1 MGSRSG
7 VGRKGHLGE
16 ASDGSTEASTIVPPQ
31 AGAEREPTGRRRFG
45 AVIAAVPSAWLLLLL
60 VVPLG
65 LLIAWSFQAPTVGII
80 FKGQYSLDSYQLAFG
95 TSQYWAVLWK
105 TVFTAFAVAVISI
118 LLGYP
123 IAYVLAIVAS
133 PRRRYALMLVA
144 LLPFLTSY
152 LLRIYAWRLLLGK
165 EGVFNRLLVAAG
177 FEHSSLGFFLFT
189 RGAVVMVLVYV
200 WTPWAA
206 LPIFV
211 RLEQID
217 VSLRE
222 AAADLGARPWRGFRR
237 VVFPL
242 SLSGVI
248 AAFFF
253 VFIPTLG
260 DFATAD
266 LVGGTGGIM
275 IGNLIDGLLRA
286 LSYPSGAVLAV
297 LLLVIALVFM
307 FIGGRFIREGVWSN
321 GR

>member
-1 MGSRSG
+1 MATSGSD
-7 VGRKGHLGE
+7 LGKIAQSE
-16 ASDGSTEASTIVPPQ
+16 G
-31 AGAEREPTGRRRFG
+31 AGPEPGFGTSARGEKDPTGRRRFG
-45 AVIAAVPSAWLLLLL
+45 LIVAALPALWLVLFL

-65 LLIAWSFQAPTVGII
+65 ILIAWSFQAPSIGVKFRGE
-80 FKGQYSLDSYQLAFG
+80 FSLSSYQLALD
-95 TSQYWAVLWK
+95 TTQYWTVLWK
-105 TVFTAFAVAVISI
+105 TCMTALVVAMLSI

-123 IAYVLAIVAS
+123 IAYVLAVITT
-133 PRRRYALMLVA
+133 PKRRYALMLIA

-152 LLRIYAWRLLLGK
+152 LLRIYAWRLLLGR
-165 EGVFNRLLVAAG
+165 EGLINRALELLG
-177 FEHSSLGFFLFT
+177 ITESSVNFFLFT
-189 RGAVVMVLVYV
+189 RIAVVIVLVYV

-217 VSLRE
+217 ASLRE
-222 AAADLGARPWRGFRR
+222 ASADLGATPWRGFRR

-242 SLSGVI
+242 SLSGVL

-266 LVGGTGGIM
+266 LVGGSGGIM
-275 IGNLIDGLLRA
+275 LGNLVDGLLRA

-297 LLLVIALVFM
+297 LLMLIALAFM
-307 FIGGRFIREGVWSN
+307 FIGGRFIRGGMWSD